1 MAIPPAARELTRRR
15 VLRYF
20 AIGLAVDATVIA
32 SFATH
37 PQWLEYFYSER
48 FPLITTLIFAVFFLG
63 LGVTYVNFVRLV
75 WEEHA
80 LIRAVQNLLGTGE
93 GRPTVSAL
101 LEGVRSSF
109 VSLRIADMA
118 EATAEG
124 LRPSADTASDEV
136 AAREEI
142 HSGLAKYV
150 TAILTMLGLV
160 GTFLGLIIAID
171 GISEISN
178 IENREAFIQG
188 VKAALDG
195 MGTAFS
201 TSLAGIFG
209 AVVLGFEQLMFHF
222 AQVSY
227 LSRLD
232 RFSERYLEPCLGPAT
247 EVDVEDVLPG
257 AGEIAAF
264 TEAFRAWRGEL
275 ERVQGDL
282 SDGVSALVK
291 SQGDLSSAVKDLAG
305 SVGGEQQRLAELE
318 EKLDELRWYVGRE
331 NATLLGLVGHVAAEE
346 EGREA
351 LEGELP
357 PDAGDADTAEELR
370 RTNQLLG
377 RIYGEL
383 GMAVRSATFKL
394 EEGQTALNR
403 NLARLIQRMEST
415 AGTSAEQVH
424 MLRTILGHVGKD
436 EERLTGLLETLKREN
451 RGGTGE

>member
-1 MAIPPAARELTRRR
+1 MATPPAARELTRRR

-20 AIGLAVDATVIA
+20 AIGLVVDLTVILT
-32 SFATH
+32 FATH
-37 PQWLEYFYSER
+37 PAWLQYFYSDR
-48 FPLITTLIFAVFFLG
+48 FPLITQLIFAVFFLG

-75 WEEHA
+75 REEQA
-80 LIRAVQNLLGTGE
+80 LIRAVRNLFGAPD
-93 GRPTVSAL
+93 GRPSAEAL
-101 LEGVRSSF
+101 LDGVGPSF
-109 VSLRIADMA
+109 ISLRMADMA
-118 EATAEG
+118 EAAAEG
-124 LRPSADTASDEV
+124 TSAAVDTASEEV

-171 GISEISN
+171 GISEISQ
-178 IENREAFIQG
+178 IEDREAFIHG

-232 RFSERYLEPCLGPAT
+232 RFTERYLEPRLVPAAED
-247 EVDVEDVLPG
+247 EVGDVLPG

-264 TEAFRAWRGEL
+264 TEAFREWRTEL
-275 ERVQGDL
+275 ERVQGEL
-282 SDGVSALVK
+282 SEGVSSLVT
-291 SQGDLSSAVKDLAG
+291 SQTDLTQAVEGLAT
-305 SVGGEQQRLAELE
+305 SVGGEQGRLDELE

-331 NATLLGLVGHVAAEE
+331 NATLIGLVGHVAAEE

-351 LEGELP
+351 VEGELP
-357 PDAGDADTAEELR
+357 PLVGDVDTAEELR

-436 EERLTGLLETLKREN
+436 EERLTGLLETLKRES